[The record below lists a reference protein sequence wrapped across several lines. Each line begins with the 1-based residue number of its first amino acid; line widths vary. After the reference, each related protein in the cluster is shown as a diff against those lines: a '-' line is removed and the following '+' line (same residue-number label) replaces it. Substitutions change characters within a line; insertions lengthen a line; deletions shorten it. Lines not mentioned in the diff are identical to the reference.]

1 MFHHQLKISIS
12 ESSFPS
18 LTLLFNKLLKFEGF
32 IIIDNL
38 FSCLISNSF
47 KMRVVFLIIGSDLSK
62 DKKSTNTFIF
72 STGIKTPL

>member
-1 MFHHQLKISIS
+1 MFHHQLKK
-12 ESSFPS
+12 FQFLKVAFL